1 MQYLKGIKVVEL
13 ASVLAGPSVGM
24 FLAELGAEVIKIE
37 NPKTKGDVTRTWKL
51 STEDATSNVSAYFS
65 SVNWGKQYQFVDIST
80 EQGQH
85 EVLSLIDDADIV
97 LSNFKAGDAA
107 RYGLDEKTLRATR
120 PKLIYAH
127 ISGFGDN
134 DPRPAFDVVLQ
145 AEAGFMHMNG
155 TPQSGPVKMPVALID
170 VLAAHQLK
178 EGILLALLQRERTD
192 KGCYVSVSLYDAAVS
207 SLVNQA
213 TNYLMAGHIP
223 KRIGSEHPNIAP
235 YGDKLSCKDGAIV
248 LAVGSQKQFEALCS
262 VLGVPE
268 LTEAP
273 WFKDNA
279 ERVKNRKELME
290 QLQQAIGDRSR
301 DELMEQLLAANV
313 PAGAIRNMAEVMNDP
328 RSQALLLKEH
338 IDGID
343 TTRVAGKVF
352 KIRP

>member
-1 MQYLKGIKVVEL
+1 MQYFKGIKVVEL

-24 FLAELGAEVIKIE
+24 FLAELGADVVKIE
-37 NPKTKGDVTRTWKL
+37 NPKTNGDVTRTWKL
-51 STEDATSNVSAYFS
+51 STENSQSNVSAYFAS
-65 SVNWGKQYQFVDIST
+65 INWGKQYQFIDIST
-80 EQGQH
+80 TKGQQN
-85 EVLSLIDDADIV
+85 VLKLIDDADIV
-97 LSNFKAGDAA
+97 LSNFKAGDAV
-107 RYGLDEKTLRATR
+107 RYNLDERTLRATR

-127 ISGFGDN
+127 ISGFGDD

-155 TPQSGPVKMPVALID
+155 STKSGPIKMPVALMD

-178 EGILLALLQRERTD
+178 EGILVALLQRERTG
-192 KGCYVSVSLYDAAVS
+192 KGSYVSVSLYDAAVA

-213 TNYLMAGHIP
+213 TNYLMAGQIA

-262 VLGVPE
+262 ALGIPE

-273 WFKDNA
+273 WYKDNA

-290 QLQQAIGDRSR
+290 QLQQAVGGRSR
-301 DELMEQLLAANV
+301 DELMEHLLATNV
-313 PAGAIRNMAEVMNDP
+313 PAGAIRSMAEVMNDA
-328 RSQALLLKEH
+328 RTQRLLLKET
-338 IDGID
+338 IDGVE
-343 TTRVAGKVF
+343 TTRVSGNVF

>member
-24 FLAELGAEVIKIE
+24 FLAELGAEIIKIE
-37 NPKTKGDVTRTWKL
+37 NPKTNGDVTRTWKL
-51 STEDATSNVSAYFS
+51 STEDVDSKVSAYFA
-65 SVNWGKQYQFVDIST
+65 SVNWSKQYQFIDINT
-80 EQGQH
+80 EQGQQ
-85 EVLSLIDDADIV
+85 EVLSLIDNADIV
-97 LSNFKAGDAA
+97 LSNFKAGDAE
-107 RYGLDEKTLRATR
+107 RYGLDEKTLRTTR
-120 PKLIYAH
+120 PNLIYAH
-127 ISGFGDN
+127 ISGFGDD

-155 TPQSGPVKMPVALID
+155 SPQSGPIKMPVALID

-178 EGILLALLQRERTD
+178 EGILLALLQRERTG
-192 KGCYVSVSLYDAAVS
+192 KGSYVSVSLYDAAVA

-213 TNYLMAGHIP
+213 TNYLMAGHIA

-248 LAVGSQKQFEALCS
+248 LAVGSQKQFEALCT
-262 VLGVPE
+262 VLGIPE

-273 WFKDNA
+273 WYKDNA

-290 QLQQAIGDRSR
+290 QLQQAVADRSR
-301 DELMEQLLAANV
+301 GELLNKLLVAHV

-328 RSQALLLKEH
+328 RTQRLLLKET
-338 IDGID
+338 IDGVE
-343 TTRVAGKVF
+343 TTRVSGNVF
-352 KIRP
+352 KVRH